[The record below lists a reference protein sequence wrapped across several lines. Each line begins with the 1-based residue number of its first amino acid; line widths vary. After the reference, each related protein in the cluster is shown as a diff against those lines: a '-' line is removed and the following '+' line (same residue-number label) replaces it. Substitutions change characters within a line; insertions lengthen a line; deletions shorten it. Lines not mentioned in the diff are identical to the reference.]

1 MTLQIPS
8 ESYTPATMPR
18 WDITTLEPSINE
30 EEVTNSISTA
40 NI

>member
-8 ESYTPATMPR
+8 ESYAPATMPR
-18 WDITTLEPSINE
+18 WDITTSEPAINE
-30 EEVTNSISTA
+30 EEVTNSILKA